1 MSTLNVRLGPE
12 DQAIVQLLKK
22 EGVEISTV
30 VRDAIRAKYLEMSLS
45 RTKKDVRALL
55 AEIAARPGDEEPL
68 VDTRDKKAVREHIRR
83 RLRR

>member
-55 AEIAARPGDEEPL
+55 AEIAAMPGDEEPL